1 MYHCIRWTP
10 LACVMLLLN
19 TAEASEA
26 DLDRTWHENGL
37 LTVVFDNP
45 GTPITDTPSDIARDS
60 GGRIYLIGTV
70 TTLTGSTAGLV
81 RVLPN
86 GQLDNSLDSDGKV
99 QFTLPAQTSM
109 GGYRVAVQADGK
121 PIIGGSL
128 NYQNGS
134 GDSGALLCRRN
145 VAGNADSSFASA
157 ALGCVQFGAQ
167 LVANGRDYFGDM
179 EIDAQGRIWATQI
192 SQSIANGN
200 DYRLV
205 VHRFDAN
212 GVSDADFGPGGRR
225 VFDIAGSFGVSLPN
239 IGSHLAIDAQG
250 RAVVAFEVLGQD
262 LAFGMIRL
270 LDNGSLDPG
279 FHGDGFV
286 QINPNR
292 CGPACS
298 EYLSDLDVLTNGDL
312 LLTGTFNIQT
322 MPSST
327 LALGLARVAPDGTL
341 VAGFGDNGYVT
352 DVFSDVS
359 VSREATASLEMPDGK
374 ILVVGRIAFAEEQG
388 LPRWISAVWRFQ
400 SDGSDDDDFGGG
412 GRQFYDPFPGEISGF
427 GVRGAVGVINDN
439 GRPLVLNYGYPGVQS
454 SDTDYGVFA
463 LQRRDVFASGFE

>member
-1 MYHCIRWTP
+1 MYRCIRWT
-10 LACVMLLLN
+10 LVGVVLLLN
-19 TAEASEA
+19 TAQASEA
-26 DLDRTWHENGL
+26 DLDQTWNGNGL
-37 LTVVFDNP
+37 LTVPFDNP
-45 GTPITDTPSDIARDS
+45 GTTITDTPSDLARDS

-81 RVLPN
+81 RVLPS
-86 GQLDNSLDSDGKV
+86 GQLDNSLDSDGRV
-99 QFTLPAQTSM
+99 QFTLPAQTRM

-121 PIIGGSL
+121 PLVGGSL

-157 ALGCVQFGAQ
+157 SLGCTEFGAQ

-192 SQSIANGN
+192 SQSILNGSN
-200 DYRLV
+200 YRLV
-205 VHRFDAN
+205 VNRFDAN
-212 GVSDADFGPGGRR
+212 GFSDAGFGPGGRR
-225 VFDIAGSFGVSLPN
+225 VYDIEGSFGVSIPN

-262 LAFGMIRL
+262 LAFGLIRV
-270 LDNGSLDPG
+270 LDNGSLDTS

-292 CGPACS
+292 CGPACA
-298 EYLSDLDVLTNGDL
+298 EYLSDLDVLANGDL

-322 MPSST
+322 IPTST
-327 LALGLARVAPDGTL
+327 LALGLARVAPNGTL

-359 VSREATASLEMPDGK
+359 LNREATASLEMADGK
-374 ILVVGRIAFAEEQG
+374 ILVVGRIAFAEDQG
-388 LPRWISAVWRFQ
+388 FPRWISAVWRFHGN
-400 SDGSDDDDFGGG
+400 GSDDDDFGGG

-427 GVRGAVGVINDN
+427 GVRGAVSVINDN
-439 GRPLVLNYGYPGVQS
+439 GRPLVLYYGYPGVQS
-454 SDTDYGVFA
+454 NDTDYGVFA
-463 LQRRDVFASGFE
+463 LQRREVFANGFE